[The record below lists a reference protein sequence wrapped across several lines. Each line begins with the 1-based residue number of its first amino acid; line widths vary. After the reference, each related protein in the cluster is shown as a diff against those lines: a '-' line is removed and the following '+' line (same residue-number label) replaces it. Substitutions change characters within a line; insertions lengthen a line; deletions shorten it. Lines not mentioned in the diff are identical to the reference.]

1 MGITVDFKWAKKLAA
16 LALVPALYLSS
27 LLGKG
32 AAEAQFREVVFT
44 RSDAADPAMLHPSAG
59 SSTSSCLGV
68 QGVVCDVSARPPFN
82 AKGPW
87 FFSLCSGQQ
96 ESQPAG
102 HQIQVVRQ
110 TCFFTTTATAHSNL
124 SSPMRRRA
132 LLRALEAV
140 ALTEGGL
147 PRAVGLFSLQCRREE
162 SQQAG

>member
-1 MGITVDFKWAKKLAA
+1 MGIIVDFKWAKNLAA

-27 LLGKG
+27 LLGNG

-44 RSDAADPAMLHPSAG
+44 QSDATDPAVLLPSAG
-59 SSTSSCLGV
+59 SSTSVAGA
-68 QGVVCDVSARPPFN
+68 QGIVCDVSALPPFN

-96 ESQPAG
+96 EGQPVG

-124 SSPMRRRA
+124 SSPMLRRA